1 MIELV
6 PINDVRPSTYNPR
19 KSDPIRLK
27 IIELSL
33 RKLGWL
39 LPIYADKD
47 GEILSGHQRHLVATR
62 MGMTEVPVCY
72 IPRMT
77 LEERKAINVAFNRGT
92 NDMQNSDA
100 PDTLK
105 QALEQ
110 CNVFDIAAELPDQT
124 NGCPCLNVETV
135 PLAPLLKANKG
146 RWVPYA
152 RNLAQMLRKR
162 GIQMPI
168 IATRDHKIINGIG
181 RLELAADRG
190 EPHVS
195 VVWITDTQAELAQAM
210 LNFLSMDF
218 DIHTR
223 YADLL
228 RYNSFRRVRRVRSEL
243 GWGFIFAHY
252 KKTAVKEYDV
262 TEPKNAAH
270 WKQLYGTSVVDFG
283 AGHLTETQ
291 ILRSIGVRVSPFE
304 PFRIGATDEI
314 DKTESLRVARAFL
327 ADVAAGVKYD
337 SVFISS
343 VLNSVPFREDRE
355 HIACLCASLCGPR
368 TRLYAAASSR
378 GHSNWKNV
386 AGGNQISER
395 RLKECIF
402 RLEYEGGITLGD
414 FQAKPKVQ
422 KYHSQKEFYELFSPF
437 FERVQVEDKANNVTA
452 ICGSPLPVDA
462 KKLKAAIA
470 FEFDLP
476 YPDGSRMGL
485 ASEAVA
491 AYEKRLGITL

>member
-6 PINDVRPSTYNPR
+6 SIDAVRPSAYNPR
-19 KSDPIRLK
+19 KSDPVRLK

-62 MGMTEVPVCY
+62 MGMKEVPVCFV
-72 IPRMT
+72 PRMT

-92 NDMQNSDA
+92 NDMRNSDA

-110 CNVFDIAAELPDQT
+110 CNVFDIAEKLPDLK
-124 NGCPCLNVETV
+124 GSCPCMDLQTV
-135 PLAPLLKANKG
+135 SIKPFLKANQN
-146 RWVPYA
+146 RWIPYT

-168 IATRDHKIINGIG
+168 IATHDYKIINGIG
-181 RLELAADRG
+181 RLELAAERG
-190 EPHVS
+190 DTNVS
-195 VVWITDTQAELAQAM
+195 VVWITDEQAALAQAM

-228 RYNSFRRVRRVRSEL
+228 RYNSFRRVRRVRSTL
-243 GWGFIFAHY
+243 GWGFIFAHH
-252 KKTAVKEYDV
+252 KKSAVKEYDV
-262 TEPKNAAH
+262 TEPQNAET
-270 WKQLYGTSVVDFG
+270 WKRFYGTSVVDFG

-304 PFRIGATDEI
+304 PFRIGDKDEI
-314 DKTESLRVARAFL
+314 DKAESLRVARAFL

-355 HIACLCASLCGPR
+355 HIACLCAALCGPK

-386 AGGNQISER
+386 AGANQISER

-422 KYHSQKEFYELFSPF
+422 KYHSQKEFYDLFSPF
-437 FERVQVEDKANNVTA
+437 FERVQIEDVANNVTA
-452 ICGSPLPVDA
+452 ICGNPFPVNL
-462 KKLKAAIA
+462 KKLKTAIV

-485 ASEAVA
+485 VDEAIAS
-491 AYEKRLGITL
+491 YEKRLGIVL

>member
-6 PINDVRPSTYNPR
+6 PIGDVRPSTYNPR
-19 KSDPIRLK
+19 KADPIRLK

-62 MGMTEVPVCY
+62 MGFTEVPVSY
-72 IPRMT
+72 VPRMT
-77 LEERKAINVAFNRGT
+77 LDERKAINVAFNRGT

-110 CNVFDIAAELPDQT
+110 CNVFDIASVLPDQT
-124 NGCPCLNVETV
+124 NPFQCLTAEKVSVE
-135 PLAPLLKANKG
+135 PFLKANKG

-162 GIQMPI
+162 GIQMPV

-190 EPHVS
+190 EDQIS
-195 VVWITDTQAELAQAM
+195 VVWITNEQAEMAQAM

-228 RYNSFRRVRRVRSEL
+228 RYNSFRRVRRVRAEL

-252 KKTAVKEYDV
+252 KKSAVKEYDV
-262 TEPKNAAH
+262 TEPQNAAN
-270 WKQLYGTSVVDFG
+270 WKRLYGTSVVDFG
-283 AGHLTETQ
+283 AGHLTETK
-291 ILRSIGVRVSPFE
+291 ILRSIGVHVSPFE
-304 PFRIGATDEI
+304 PYRILEKDEI
-314 DKTESLRVARAFL
+314 DKAESLRVARDFL

-343 VLNSVPFREDRE
+343 VLNSVPFKEDRE
-355 HIACLCASLCGPR
+355 HIACLCAALCGPK

-378 GHSNWKNV
+378 AHSNWRNV

-452 ICGSPLPVDA
+452 ICAAPRAVEP

-485 ASEAVA
+485 VDEAVA
-491 AYEKRLGITL
+491 AHEKRLGIKL